1 MSTGKAAKFT
11 LVRLLSSVFSVNVS
25 LLKKNIVI
33 TIRSNGIIIILN
45 VTFKSL

>member
-45 VTFKSL
+45 VTFKLL